1 MKIAIICCLHG
12 NEKYGLDVVR
22 ELPYSL
28 PFFIGNKKA
37 MIEDKRFI
45 DSDLNRC
52 FPGKLNGNYEEKLAC
67 ELVEF
72 LKDFDYVIDLHSSS
86 NECPLFGVITKSNI
100 EKINLAKSLGLKK
113 LVIMPNY
120 FAKGNSLIDFVK
132 CGISLE
138 IGPHERKEN
147 VEEVT
152 EKILNLVENKL
163 TQENIDIFEVVSV
176 IKKQAEGE
184 ILIKN
189 FEKVNHKDILIRG
202 DTNQFAESDFIPI
215 LVNEKAYEDILCL
228 VVKQVNLKV
237 IGDYYNHDKE
247 RGI

>member
-37 MIEDKRFI
+37 MIEGKRFI

-52 FPGKLNGNYEEKLAC
+52 FPGKLNGNYEEKRAC
-67 ELVEF
+67 ELVES

-86 NECPLFGVITKSNI
+86 NNCPLFGIITKPNI

-113 LVIMPNY
+113 LVIMPKHIANGK
-120 FAKGNSLIDFVK
+120 ALIDFVK

-138 IGPHERKEN
+138 IGPHERSEN

-152 EKILNLVENKL
+152 EKILNLIENKL
-163 TQENIDIFEVVSV
+163 TQESIDIFEVISV
-176 IKKQAEGE
+176 IKKEVEGE

-202 DTNQFAESDFIPI
+202 NTNQFAESDFIPI
-215 LVNEKAYEDILCL
+215 LVNEESYGNILCL
-228 VVKQVNLKV
+228 SVKQVNLKV
-237 IGDYYNHDKE
+237 IGEYYNHAKK
-247 RGI
+247 RV